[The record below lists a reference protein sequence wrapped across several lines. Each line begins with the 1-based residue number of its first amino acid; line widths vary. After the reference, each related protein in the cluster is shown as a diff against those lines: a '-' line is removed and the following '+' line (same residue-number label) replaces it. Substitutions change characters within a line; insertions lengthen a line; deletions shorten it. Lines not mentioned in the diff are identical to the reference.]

1 MPISTEP
8 KAPRTRRDCS
18 GTMTARLTSALEGAE
33 LLYNQAT
40 LIECPVSL
48 TSFRRM
54 HRAWV
59 LGCLPMLAHGFERET
74 VGEFLHINARIPTGA
89 DPRLAARAA
98 VGGMRD
104 ALELL
109 RGLRG
114 TLDYNA
120 GD

>member
-1 MPISTEP
+1 MPISTRA
-8 KAPRTRRDCS
+8 KAPRTRRDWS
-18 GTMTARLTSALEGAE
+18 GVLTARLTSALEGGE
-33 LLYNQAT
+33 LVHHQAT

-54 HRAWV
+54 HRTWV
-59 LGCLPMLAHGFERET
+59 LGSLPVLAYGFEPET
-74 VGEFLHINARIPTGA
+74 VNEFLHVNARIPVGD

-114 TLDYNA
+114 TLDYDPA
-120 GD
+120 A